1 MEVNRLLSDELTY
14 ELQARGLPIGNT
26 VAEKRLLLR
35 ESLRQERLGLSTP
48 PTRCNM
54 VADHELVVCTGKL
67 GELRRAVGQFD
78 DSNRDN
84 EFRRIYT
91 RLIHVSD
98 RLKRIE
104 CVTPLLEAQRASLIS
119 DVNELVRE
127 LNLAYEE
134 AREVV
139 AEELQTKG
147 ATVAEHPQIDACVRE
162 SLGQDRKDS
171 SLHESMP
178 RDLIDLSDS
187 GSLGAFQATQQ
198 DNSLIDMPND
208 LLPVVLH
215 QQKERNREP
224 PPRNFEVAPREQGC
238 IFRRSFAKLH
248 NDERPTQ
255 DQTLSA
261 RPSFQA
267 CDGIYQTPKELV
279 AASIKEAKSHGTGDR
294 NMGKPDMTYDRSRA
308 QSPLTST
315 AWNTQPHKYLDSD
328 DICLGSRSNQGS
340 VGWSSTFREESMR
353 AHASTER
360 HRPFS
365 VSENSHGGREDARFE
380 DTRFLD
386 VTRWKVQFDGTSSVT
401 TFLERIE
408 ELRSSR
414 GVSKERLLRSASEL
428 LTKEAL
434 LWFRMMGK
442 FESWDDLAD
451 KLRSAFQPYDY
462 EDSLWEEIRMRTQ
475 GAQEKVIIFVSVME
489 NLFRKLRV
497 LPPEESRVRI
507 IRRNMLPYIQTQMT
521 LHTVRTVSELLNLS
535 KSIEETAWRVQK
547 FCPPP
552 TNTRQLLEPEL
563 AYQVPAQHR
572 RSTLNRPPDVS
583 PLAVDAVS
591 LDGGSNQP
599 LCWNCKSPGHKF
611 RRCTRPR
618 TIFCYRC
625 GRENATSAS
634 CQNCLPKNSA
644 TTRQ

>member
-1 MEVNRLLSDELTY
+1 MGDRVGRTHLVEHVIRTDSPPIKQRYYLSPTLQQVVNQELDEMLEKDIPVLNQAVDTWKEQKYQYYVQLNHMDLQWHSISPKPLFTCPLSMLMERVFYRVNQAVDTWKEQKYQYYVQLNSHGLTVAFHQPKTIVYMSFVHVDGEEVYSSVYCAIDLACSRQCLGSELRNGSQARPCPRRHRLIMEVNRLLSDELTY

-48 PTRCNM
+48 PTS
-54 VADHELVVCTGKL
+54 ATWKL

-119 DVNELVRE
+119 DANELVRE

-198 DNSLIDMPND
+198 DNSLIDMPID

-328 DICLGSRSNQGS
+328 DICLGSRSNQAHAPQPNVTGPS
-340 VGWSSTFREESMR
+340 VFLKTVTADARMHDLRTLASWMSPAGKSSSTVR
-353 AHASTER
+353 
-360 HRPFS
+360 
-365 VSENSHGGREDARFE
+365 V
-380 DTRFLD
+380 
-386 VTRWKVQFDGTSSVT
+386 
-401 TFLERIE
+401 
-408 ELRSSR
+408 
-414 GVSKERLLRSASEL
+414 
-428 LTKEAL
+428 AL
-434 LWFRMMGK
+434 QP
-442 FESWDDLAD
+442 SW
-451 KLRSAFQPYDY
+451 
-462 EDSLWEEIRMRTQ
+462 
-475 GAQEKVIIFVSVME
+475 
-489 NLFRKLRV
+489 
-497 LPPEESRVRI
+497 
-507 IRRNMLPYIQTQMT
+507 
-521 LHTVRTVSELLNLS
+521 
-535 KSIEETAWRVQK
+535 
-547 FCPPP
+547 
-552 TNTRQLLEPEL
+552 
-563 AYQVPAQHR
+563 
-572 RSTLNRPPDVS
+572 
-583 PLAVDAVS
+583 
-591 LDGGSNQP
+591 
-599 LCWNCKSPGHKF
+599 
-611 RRCTRPR
+611 
-618 TIFCYRC
+618 
-625 GRENATSAS
+625 NA
-634 CQNCLPKNSA
+634 
-644 TTRQ
+644 

>member
-1 MEVNRLLSDELTY
+1 
-14 ELQARGLPIGNT
+14 
-26 VAEKRLLLR
+26 
-35 ESLRQERLGLSTP
+35 
-48 PTRCNM
+48 M

-119 DVNELVRE
+119 DANELVRE

-279 AASIKEAKSHGTGDR
+279 AASIKEAKSHGT
-294 NMGKPDMTYDRSRA
+294 
-308 QSPLTST
+308 
-315 AWNTQPHKYLDSD
+315 
-328 DICLGSRSNQGS
+328 
-340 VGWSSTFREESMR
+340 
-353 AHASTER
+353 
-360 HRPFS
+360 
-365 VSENSHGGREDARFE
+365 
-380 DTRFLD
+380 
-386 VTRWKVQFDGTSSVT
+386 
-401 TFLERIE
+401 E

-462 EDSLWEEIRMRTQ
+462 EDSLWEEIHMRTQ
-475 GAQEKVIIFVSVME
+475 G
-489 NLFRKLRV
+489 RKR
-497 LPPEESRVRI
+497 
-507 IRRNMLPYIQTQMT
+507 
-521 LHTVRTVSELLNLS
+521 
-535 KSIEETAWRVQK
+535 
-547 FCPPP
+547 
-552 TNTRQLLEPEL
+552 
-563 AYQVPAQHR
+563 
-572 RSTLNRPPDVS
+572 
-583 PLAVDAVS
+583 
-591 LDGGSNQP
+591 G
-599 LCWNCKSPGHKF
+599 
-611 RRCTRPR
+611 
-618 TIFCYRC
+618 
-625 GRENATSAS
+625 
-634 CQNCLPKNSA
+634 
-644 TTRQ
+644 